1 MPPTIM
7 PVMSP
12 MPNLR
17 LNFVYLGFWNS
28 RSVGNEAK
36 WFIKADVGVDRLGS
50 IGVEAKGLIK
60 ADFDVDRRE
69 KEATLSQ
76 FSPTASR
83 FLAVVVG
90 LLCQNVNC
98 FMSTLIS

>member
-1 MPPTIM
+1 MG
-7 PVMSP
+7 P

-17 LNFVYLGFWNS
+17 FGFVYLGFWNS
-28 RSVGNEAK
+28 GSVGDEAK
-36 WFIKADVGVDRLGS
+36 GLLEADVGVDRLGS

-60 ADFDVDRRE
+60 ADVDVGRCE
-69 KEATLSQ
+69 KEVTLSQ
-76 FSPTASR
+76 FSPTGSR

-98 FMSTLIS
+98 FMSTLTKT